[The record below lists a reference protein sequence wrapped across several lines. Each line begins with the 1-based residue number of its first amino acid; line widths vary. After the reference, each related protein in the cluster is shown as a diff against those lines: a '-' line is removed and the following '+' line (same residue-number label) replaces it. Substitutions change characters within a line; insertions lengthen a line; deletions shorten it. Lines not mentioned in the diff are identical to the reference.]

1 MFTSIA
7 DKSAAL
13 VPKCSKWWRGKW
25 DGWWDLQSY
34 LAKKAITLPSL
45 VLKAKKE
52 DFAKRRRRLMESRL
66 IPNPPKESSQN
77 GKLRNVDTRRF
88 SEFVGNFF
96 ALKRSEH
103 VFTKKYQHVAKE
115 ENKLYPDAS
124 KFRSF
129 FHFRIFVIRCLIH
142 SKCKYGRRENVP

>member
-13 VPKCSKWWRGKW
+13 VPKCSKCWRGKW

-66 IPNPPKESSQN
+66 IPNPPKESSQK
-77 GKLRNVDTRRF
+77 GKVRNVDDTRRF

-103 VFTKKYQHVAKE
+103 VFTKKIPTRGKGGKQII
-115 ENKLYPDAS
+115 PGCFQ

-129 FHFRIFVIRCLIH
+129 FTSVF
-142 SKCKYGRRENVP
+142 S

>member
-52 DFAKRRRRLMESRL
+52 DFAKRRGRLMESRL

-103 VFTKKYQHVAKE
+103 VFTKNTNTWQRRKTNYTRM
-115 ENKLYPDAS
+115 LS
-124 KFRSF
+124 KISLF
-129 FHFRIFVIRCLIH
+129 FHFRIFIIRCLI
-142 SKCKYGRRENVP
+142 CIQM